1 MRSRQKGITFIG
13 WIFLLAPLVMVVFAA
28 IKVTPLYLNYMKVAK
43 AMSQVAEENAGESAV
58 TQQTLRVALQGR
70 FDIED
75 VDYPTPRDIT
85 MTREGGEG
93 GWVMQ
98 IEYDDTA
105 TLFSGISLQV
115 HFDKSVVVK

>member
-13 WIFLLAPLVMVVFAA
+13 WIFLLAPLAIVIFAA
-28 IKVTPLYLNYMKVAK
+28 IKITPVYLNYMKVAK
-43 AMSQVAEENAGESAV
+43 AMNQVAEDNQGESSV
-58 TQQTLRVALQGR
+58 TQQTLRIGLQSR

-75 VDYPTPRDIT
+75 VDYPVPRDIT

-93 GWVMQ
+93 GWVMRA
-98 IEYDDTA
+98 EYDDEA
-105 TLFSGISLQV
+105 SLFSGISLQV

>member
-13 WIFLLAPLVMVVFAA
+13 WIFLLAPLAIVIFAA
-28 IKVTPLYLNYMKVAK
+28 IKIMPVYLNYIKVSR
-43 AMSQVAEENAGESAV
+43 AMSQVADESKGDSV
-58 TQQTLRVALQGR
+58 TQQSLRIALQSR

-75 VDYPTPRDIT
+75 VEYPVPRDIT

-93 GWVMQ
+93 GWVLNL
-98 IEYDDTA
+98 EYDDTA
-105 TLFSGISLQV
+105 GLFSGISLQV